1 MTKRLSVKIVGML
14 IIVMILIMTVFT
26 IYFVRWRSANMYASL
41 DSKGRVLAVTGA
53 AGMERIL
60 TDAVKAGVFSLDEI
74 FDSNYVPL
82 LGTSP
87 QKYSTKYD
95 EYLEKTITAYEDSF
109 MVDDEIVFA
118 VLVDRNGYLPAHNTR
133 FSQKLTGDF
142 EQDKAA
148 NRTKRIFNDPVGLA
162 AARNAQGVL
171 KQDYK
176 RDTGENMWDISAPVY
191 VGGKHWGSYRIGFS
205 MVKIEKKIGELRMQ
219 IISAM
224 LLMLVLCCA
233 TIIVV
238 VSILVRPLDS
248 LTRSARRIAAGS
260 YDEEIP
266 VVSDDEI
273 GTVAAALNKMTSTI
287 IKSLRTEVDKSKR
300 LFLTVKEAV
309 FKLAGSSS
317 TLNSISVQQS
327 AAVTQQA
334 TSVQELTATAEQ
346 VAITARQIM
355 ENARL
360 VEGCADQANDTCQSG
375 SEDVGAAIA
384 GMEVLRQQVQQI
396 AESML
401 RLGDDS
407 QRIGGIIEII
417 DEISDQ
423 TNLLALNA
431 AIESAGAGEHG
442 KRFAVVAKEVRRLAE
457 RTVDATRQIRALI
470 IEIQRATNETI
481 VVTEE
486 GSKAVEKANFL
497 VDKVDRSFA
506 MLIGVVD
513 NTAQAAREIT
523 SSTRQQTM
531 ACQQIADTM
540 VEVRDVAHQV
550 ADSAQETERAVADI
564 SQLAELLRH
573 IVEEEIQEKGKKLAL
588 EGAAA
593 IGDILSQ
600 ALAKGHLTRNQLF
613 DTNYIEIPG
622 TLPQKYHTAYDS
634 YTDLNVQQT
643 LDDYLSSDDQL
654 FFAVIVDRNGY
665 LPTHNTRYSKPL
677 TGDLEQDKVG
687 NRTKRMFNDP
697 VGLAA
702 AQNLE
707 QVLVQAYNRDTG
719 EKMWDVSAP
728 IYLDG
733 EHWGAFRVGY
743 SM

>member
-1 MTKRLSVKIVGML
+1 MTKRLSVKIVGIL

-26 IYFVRWRSANMYASL
+26 IYFVRWRSANMYADL
-41 DSKGRVLAVTGA
+41 QAKGRILAVTGA
-53 AGMERIL
+53 ASVERL
-60 TDAVKAGVFSLDEI
+60 LEEAVNDGRFTLEQI
-74 FDSNYVPL
+74 FDVNYQPIAGSNPPKF
-82 LGTSP
+82 T
-87 QKYSTKYD
+87 TKYD
-95 EYLEKTITAYEDSF
+95 AFLDRVLPQYEDSF
-109 MVDDEIVFA
+109 LKDDEIVFA
-118 VLVDRNGYLPAHNTR
+118 ALVDRNGYLPTHNSK
-133 FSQKLTGDF
+133 FAKAQTGDVD
-142 EQDKAA
+142 QDKMFS
-148 NRTKRIFNDPVGLA
+148 RSKRIFNDPVGLA
-162 AARNAQGVL
+162 AAKNEQEYL

-176 RDTGENMWDISAPVY
+176 RDTGENMLDVSAPVF
-191 VGGKHWGSYRIGFS
+191 VKGKHWGAYRVGFS
-205 MVKIEKKIGELRMQ
+205 MVKTEQRVADLRKQ
-219 IISAM
+219 IIGAM
-224 LLMLVLCCA
+224 LIMLVLCCA
-233 TIIVV
+233 TIIFV

-248 LTRSARRIAAGS
+248 LTWSAKRIAAGN

-266 VVSDDEI
+266 VASDDEI
-273 GTVAAALNKMTSTI
+273 GTVAAAFNKMTNTI
-287 IKSLRTEVDKSKR
+287 FKTLRIEVDKSKR
-300 LFLTVKEAV
+300 LFLTIKEAV

-327 AAVTQQA
+327 AAATQQA

-355 ENARL
+355 ENAKL
-360 VEGCADQANDTCQSG
+360 VESCADQANETCLSG

-384 GMEVLRQQVQQI
+384 GMEVLRIQVQQI

-401 RLGDDS
+401 RLGEDS

-417 DEISDQ
+417 DDISDQ

-457 RTVDATRQIRALI
+457 RTVDATRQIRELI
-470 IEIQRATNETI
+470 VEIQRATNDTI

-486 GSKAVEKANFL
+486 GSKAVEKANSL

-564 SQLAELLRH
+564 SQLAEVLRH
-573 IVEEEIQEKGKKLAL
+573 IVEEEIQEKGKRLAL

-593 IGDILSQ
+593 MGEILSQ
-600 ALAKGHLTRNQLF
+600 ALANGHLTRSELF

-634 YTDLNVQQT
+634 YTDINVQQP
-643 LDDYLSSDDQL
+643 LDDYLASDDQL

-665 LPTHNTRYSKPL
+665 LPTHNTRYSNPL

-702 AQNLE
+702 ARNLE
-707 QVLVQAYNRDTG
+707 PVLVQAYNRDTG
-719 EKMWDVSAP
+719 EKMWDISAP